1 MAGLSLIDS
10 PTLTVLAQQNAAPT
24 NVNFNTQQNHGGSVF
39 AHFFIADIS
48 LHPHPADWP
57 LPFA

>member
-1 MAGLSLIDS
+1 LF
-10 PTLTVLAQQNAAPT
+10 PT